1 MKKPE
6 IFICE
11 CHSTEHQIVFY
22 FDEDDYLGR
31 VHSIVYVHIN
41 LNKKKFWERLLY
53 GIKYIFG
60 YRCRF
65 GAFDEF
71 ILNPDDADRLQ
82 EVVDYLRDSKTERN

>member
-11 CHSTEHQIVFY
+11 CHSTEHQMVLFQDTYEIGGEEF
-22 FDEDDYLGR
+22 
-31 VHSIVYVHIN
+31 STVYVHVL
-41 LNKKKFWERLLY
+41 LNKRPLWERIVY

-60 YRCRF
+60 HQSRF

-71 ILNPDDADRLQ
+71 ILKPEDADRLQ
-82 EVVDYLRDSKTERN
+82 EVVEHLRSSDKIEI